1 MEEIAVG
8 TAVAIGVS
16 DVGDGAIGVGDDATG
31 VGDGVIGV
39 GEGVMGVGEGVEVDV
54 AVLVGVGVGVDCVP
68 TWTGG
73 PTIFGRSRTF
83 SPSRISTEGS

>member
-39 GEGVMGVGEGVEVDV
+39 GEGVMGVGQGVGVDV
-54 AVLVGVGVGVDCVP
+54 AVLDGVGVDCVP